1 MSVKLNIIAVLQR
14 VKSASVTIDNQLI
27 SSIGQ
32 GVLVFA
38 GVGRED
44 TEKDVDIMAARVLKA
59 KLWPDETNAKTS
71 VRLPR
76 GACGPSF

>member
-1 MSVKLNIIAVLQR
+1 M
-14 VKSASVTIDNQLI
+14 
-27 SSIGQ
+27 
-32 GVLVFA
+32 FA

-71 VRLPR
+71 VCYPTARMNLYLT
-76 GACGPSF
+76 FF

>member
-1 MSVKLNIIAVLQR
+1 M
-14 VKSASVTIDNQLI
+14 
-27 SSIGQ
+27 
-32 GVLVFA
+32 FA

-71 VRLPR
+71 VRNPAARIDFGLIFNQWKR
-76 GACGPSF
+76 NVQDIEGEVLCGS